1 MDSENE
7 NGESGQ
13 KDDKKA
19 IKRFKSF
26 EKKLDMISSWFS
38 SSEDDTSKK
47 RALGI
52 YDRAPI
58 LFIHGSFHGA
68 WCFAEHYFRYF
79 SDEGKTNTS
88 RLCYSLSLRGTS
100 ASGMPPG
107 DQSTSIDI
115 SSHMDDVRFVLAN
128 IRTLPATSRKPVLVA
143 HSFGKRKAKCS
154 KITPF
159 NFHIFITVF
168 IILIFCF

>member
-1 MDSENE
+1 
-7 NGESGQ
+7 
-13 KDDKKA
+13 
-19 IKRFKSF
+19 
-26 EKKLDMISSWFS
+26 MITSWFFSPVDKS
-38 SSEDDTSKK
+38 SKNKTP
-47 RALGI
+47 GT
-52 YDRAPI
+52 YDRAPV

-79 SDEGKTNTS
+79 SNATKTDTN

-128 IRTLPATSRKPVLVA
+128 IKTLPATTRKPVLVA
-143 HSFGKRKAKCS
+143 HSFG
-154 KITPF
+154 TWP
-159 NFHIFITVF
+159 
-168 IILIFCF
+168 IILWK

>member
-1 MDSENE
+1 MES
-7 NGESGQ
+7 SGQ
-13 KDDKKA
+13 KNDTKA

-38 SSEDDTSKK
+38 SSSNDDTKIQ
-47 RALGI
+47 APDV

-79 SDEGKTNTS
+79 SDEAKTKTN
-88 RLCYSLSLRGTS
+88 RLCYSMSLRGTS

-107 DQSTSIDI
+107 DQSTTIDI
-115 SSHMDDVRFVLAN
+115 SSHMDDVRFVTAN
-128 IRTLPATSRKPVLVA
+128 IKTLPATTRKPVLVA
-143 HSFGKRKAKCS
+143 HSFGKLVTTKL
-154 KITPF
+154 T
-159 NFHIFITVF
+159 
-168 IILIFCF
+168 